1 MAATDIILTGYWEAA
16 FHTVDVM
23 IAGLDCG
30 SYVVASDGSV
40 TVPIQSDPDKLLTGT
55 YLQARDVGPWDRV
68 TYGDATTEISLL
80 VSGGGLATVYVPVVV
95 GYSFLSVGRLL
106 RPATEAQIK
115 SPRGPALGKKRRIH
129 NYAVL
134 LVNTVGV
141 SFGTRFTNLR
151 SALFDQNNGKD
162 LTRDQMYSGVWYDAI
177 DDINSYDGLITW
189 SVARPYPC
197 TVAAITGFVETVDN

>member
-1 MAATDIILTGYWEAA
+1 MAATDLVLTGYAQA
-16 FHTVDVM
+16 FGHSVDVM

-30 SYVVASDGSV
+30 TYTVASDGSV
-40 TVPIQSDPDKLLTGT
+40 TVPIGSDPDGLLTAA

-80 VSGGGLATVYVPVVV
+80 VTGGGVATVYVPVVV

-129 NYAVL
+129 NFAAL
-134 LVNTVGV
+134 LVNAVGV

-151 SALFDQNNGKD
+151 ACLFDQNNGKD
-162 LTRDQMYSGVWYDAI
+162 LTKDQMFSGVWYDTI

-189 SVARPYPC
+189 TIARPYPC
-197 TVAAITGFVETVDN
+197 TVTSITGFVETSEN